1 MNEPIRVIRHMLV
14 GLGFGYCTGLLGVG
28 GAPLVMTY
36 LFMDLSDGKEQK
48 VIGTTLCAITAPSIV
63 GMGVHWSLGNI
74 VWPMIPVL
82 CAGSLVGGLSG
93 AQAAMLVDGEVMR
106 YGFSVF
112 LAILGG
118 NTLCKAKAIKFLLGR

>member
-1 MNEPIRVIRHMLV
+1 MLV